1 VIDRHGCLG
10 TDYESGARYTAARE
24 DVPYS
29 GVCVSFEIVLIQ
41 SASTG
46 TADPL
51 AVIISLLRP
60 KAVLSKI
67 VSGAGKWSIRKP
79 RYEDPAF
86 CLLLDGSCFLVPDGV
101 GPLEL
106 EEGDFVLLPAM
117 PSFTLASDLDISPTP
132 LPLSDSRDIRYGA
145 QSGALTMRLLGGYF
159 RFDRA
164 NAPLLVKLLPPL
176 VHIRRDDAG
185 AARLRRIVEII
196 GDEADVQRPGR
207 DLILERLVEVLLVEA
222 LRFRLGSAARQ
233 ERGLLAGLSDPALAR
248 ALREIHA
255 DVARRWTV
263 VELARIACMSR
274 AVFAERFT
282 QKVGMPPMQYV
293 LEWRMAIAKDMLRRD
308 RYSLAEVA
316 DRVGY
321 QSASAFSAAFARL
334 TDCSPRA
341 FARSAG

>member
-1 VIDRHGCLG
+1 V
-10 TDYESGARYTAARE
+10 
-24 DVPYS
+24 
-29 GVCVSFEIVLIQ
+29 
-41 SASTG
+41 
-46 TADPL
+46 
-51 AVIISLLRP
+51 
-60 KAVLSKI
+60 
-67 VSGAGKWSIRKP
+67 
-79 RYEDPAF
+79 
-86 CLLLDGSCFLVPDGV
+86 
-101 GPLEL
+101 LEL